1 MIGLRRFP
9 RFEYLKEAGLLDGFI
24 QFIKDYL
31 IPGSSTFLV
40 IGAAI
45 GMILLYSGVR
55 GSKWGKVWLT
65 TLVVFYWIVSTPLG
79 AIALETG
86 LSGNSESVETALEAE
101 DAEAVV
107 ILGGGSANL
116 RARGEVFSI
125 LIGASALRGME
136 GIRLYELLDEPLM
149 IVSGGSNP
157 FLGGGIPESVLL
169 LDMLLEAGVPR
180 ERIVLESTSQ
190 STREQAKKIKPLL
203 DDHGIKSFLLVTS
216 PIHMS
221 RSVAVFKAHGMIPIP
236 SPSALRSE
244 GFKSTIAILPSWIA
258 LDASQSA
265 MREYM
270 ALGYYWV
277 RGWLR
282 SP

>member
-1 MIGLRRFP
+1 
-9 RFEYLKEAGLLDGFI
+9 
-24 QFIKDYL
+24 
-31 IPGSSTFLV
+31 
-40 IGAAI
+40 
-45 GMILLYSGVR
+45 
-55 GSKWGKVWLT
+55 
-65 TLVVFYWIVSTPLG
+65 
-79 AIALETG
+79 
-86 LSGNSESVETALEAE
+86 
-101 DAEAVV
+101 
-107 ILGGGSANL
+107 
-116 RARGEVFSI
+116 VFSI

-221 RSVAVFKAHGMIPIP
+221 RSVAVFKAHGMNPIP
-236 SPSALRSE
+236 SPSALR
-244 GFKSTIAILPSWIA
+244 FKSTIAILPSWIA